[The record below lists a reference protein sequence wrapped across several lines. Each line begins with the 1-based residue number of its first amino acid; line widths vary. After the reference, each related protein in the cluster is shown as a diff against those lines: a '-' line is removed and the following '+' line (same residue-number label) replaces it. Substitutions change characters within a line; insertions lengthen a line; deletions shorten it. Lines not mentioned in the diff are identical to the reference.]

1 MYIMNLLDSKTM
13 AQMVKAYG
21 ERQKSNIAKSPNMA
35 MSGVTGKGNNPVK
48 PAVVERAKSFKPS
61 ADYYSKENVAK
72 RNRASAQ
79 QEARDSRNT
88 GDRYGFTP
96 LGY

>member
-21 ERQKSNIAKSPNMA
+21 ERQKSNVAKSPNMA
-35 MSGVTGKGNNPVK
+35 MSGVTGKGNK
-48 PAVVERAKSFKPS
+48 VERAKSFKPS

-79 QEARDSRNT
+79 QEEAS

-96 LGY
+96 LG